1 MLVNV
6 LAYLLQLFAKH
17 EHCPFKSLVDAFRR
31 NSLVEQTMTTV
42 KVDLAPTDEE
52 GSDISDIEERA
63 RALEYAAFRSC
74 NEVEACKEEDDED
87 SYSYTEIIPVK
98 CLSLIHI

>member
-1 MLVNV
+1 MHFFGSMLANV
-6 LAYLLQLFAKH
+6 LANLLQLLAKH
-17 EHCPFKSLVDAFRR
+17 EHCPFKSLVDTSSR

-63 RALEYAAFRSC
+63 RALEYAAFRSR
-74 NEVEACKEEDDED
+74 NEAEACMEDAD
-87 SYSYTEIIPVK
+87 
-98 CLSLIHI
+98 